1 MISPRKILKCLDEHW
16 QVIEALIGRSNLGSF
31 SFQDVQALIKRFNP
45 TYSSE
50 QIFKEAQ
57 RLLQA
62 EVFIPLAKSSQLELN
77 RAVLEFAEYLLQEH
91 NLGMAEDIQSR
102 IHELNR
108 LARKLELAA
117 KGRDASELKRFI
129 WQMDERIREVV
140 KHFAKNETAILNLV
154 DKAKADERNLS
165 LARRYSAVMEAFD
178 DYIEPMLQLIDINGP
193 FQATIA
199 GLEALLSEQI
209 STLEISGGLS
219 HEKELLLQLRTRLLD
234 MNQIGRESLSRSAD
248 SLMPLREE
256 LRKNTLLAR
265 NTSAVLGLM
274 RKKGIDLTLSQLP
287 VVIASDSQR
296 FSLGSANQLT
306 SYMAELADYQQAEYQ
321 LPTQQD
327 ERVAPNL
334 QLPDYDSVLSK
345 ARSSGSITNL
355 ARWLDDS
362 YPNLALDE
370 LLYLYQALSRED
382 GLALNHNDQ
391 AVELTLQQHKLTLYP
406 FSQEAKADAS

>member
-16 QVIEALIGRSNLGSF
+16 QVIEALIGRSNMGSF

-45 TYSSE
+45 GYSSE
-50 QIFKEAQ
+50 QVFKEAQ

-209 STLEISGGLS
+209 GVLEISGGLS

-234 MNQIGRESLSRSAD
+234 MNQIGREALIRSTD
-248 SLMPLREE
+248 VLMPLREE
-256 LRKNTLLAR
+256 LRKNTLISRNASALLAH
-265 NTSAVLGLM
+265 L
-274 RKKGIDLTLSQLP
+274 RKKGLEPTLEQLVP
-287 VVIASDSQR
+287 KFSSDHQK
-296 FSLGSANQLT
+296 FSLGSANQIT
-306 SYMAELADYQQAEYQ
+306 SYMAELVDYQDDNYQ
-321 LPTQQD
+321 LPDAVDSQPGANIRVPDLQDVLKSARTQKSNTD
-327 ERVAPNL
+327 LSKWLAHSYP
-334 QLPDYDSVLSK
+334 QLPV
-345 ARSSGSITNL
+345 
-355 ARWLDDS
+355 
-362 YPNLALDE
+362 DE
-370 LLYLYQALSRED
+370 LLFLYQELSRAP
-382 GLALNHNDQ
+382 AL
-391 AVELTLQQHKLTLYP
+391 KLEHQDDVSEMEVNGFRLRLHP
-406 FSQEAKADAS
+406 FVTRHSDRT

>member
-45 TYSSE
+45 GYSSE

-154 DKAKADERNLS
+154 DKAKADELNLS

-248 SLMPLREE
+248 ALMPLREE

-265 NTSAVLGLM
+265 NASAVLGLM
-274 RKKGIDLTLSQLP
+274 RKKGIYLTLSQLP

-345 ARSSGSITNL
+345 ARSSGTIRNL

-382 GLALNHNDQ
+382 GLALDHNDQ

>member
-31 SFQDVQALIKRFNP
+31 SFQDVQALIKRFNSG
-45 TYSSE
+45 YSSE

-209 STLEISGGLS
+209 SALEISGGLS

-248 SLMPLREE
+248 ALMPLREE

-265 NTSAVLGLM
+265 NASAVLGLM

-355 ARWLDDS
+355 ARWLDES

-382 GLALNHNDQ
+382 GLALNHYDQ